1 MFATGDF
8 HHWMVV
14 KKDELIGNY
23 GDKFYE
29 KQEMQIYHSSE
40 SAIPYIGEWARR
52 ENKDEDPDLKILL
65 DGETSGSKLKMYK
78 GNSKEDEKD
87 NQTLN
92 SDHGGMDVYINNSTQ
107 SKFLKAKS

>member
-29 KQEMQIYHSSE
+29 KQEMHIYHSSE
-40 SAIPYIGEWARR
+40 SSTPYIGELARR

-65 DGETSGSKLKMYK
+65 NGETSGSKLKMYK

-92 SDHGGMDVYINNSTQ
+92 SDH
-107 SKFLKAKS
+107 